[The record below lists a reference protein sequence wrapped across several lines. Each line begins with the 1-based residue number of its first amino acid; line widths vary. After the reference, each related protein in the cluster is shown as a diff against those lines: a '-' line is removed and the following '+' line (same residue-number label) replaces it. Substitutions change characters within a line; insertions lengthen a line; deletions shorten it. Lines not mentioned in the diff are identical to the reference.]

1 MMNDATRVIRRPQRG
16 WRPAAAIPAAAAL
29 VLLAACGGSP
39 ANTTGPSN
47 TTGGPSNT
55 TGGTAHSQSAVAFS
69 QCMRSHGLPD
79 YPDPDSSGTLPK
91 ASAQLLGVSSSVFD
105 AAQRACQ
112 PLLPATGGSLTASSI
127 QQCYLAFVCPQA
139 LVQQALSAG
148 RVFAQCMR
156 SHGVPYWPDPTVD
169 AQGRPLFNINVP
181 RPQPAQVTAAGNECT
196 RLDPAGSLLAY
207 G

>member
-1 MMNDATRVIRRPQRG
+1 MTPIPIQ
-16 WRPAAAIPAAAAL
+16 AARTAAVMTAL

-39 ANTTGPSN
+39 STAHPGGPANTAGPAN
-47 TTGGPSNT
+47 

-69 QCMRSHGLPD
+69 HCMRSHGLPD
-79 YPDPDSSGTLPK
+79 YPDPGSSGTLPK
-91 ASAQLLGVSSSVFD
+91 TSAQLLGVSSSVFD

-112 PLLPATGGSLTASSI
+112 QLLPATGGSLTASSI

-156 SHGVPYWPDPTVD
+156 SHGVPYWPDPTLD

-181 RPQPAQVTAAGNECT
+181 RPQPAQITAAGNECT

>member
-1 MMNDATRVIRRPQRG
+1 MAGMTPIPIQAART
-16 WRPAAAIPAAAAL
+16 AAAILALAAL

-39 ANTTGPSN
+39 ANTAGPAN
-47 TTGGPSNT
+47 TTA
-55 TGGTAHSQSAVAFS
+55 GTAHSQSAVAFS
-69 QCMRSHGLPD
+69 HCMRSHGLPD

-91 ASAQLLGVSSSVFD
+91 ASAQLLGVSNSAFD

-112 PLLPATGGSLTASSI
+112 QLLPATGGSLTASSI

-181 RPQPAQVTAAGNECT
+181 RPQPAQVTTAGNECS

>member
-1 MMNDATRVIRRPQRG
+1 MTPIPIQAART
-16 WRPAAAIPAAAAL
+16 AAAMAAL

-39 ANTTGPSN
+39 ANTAGTANTGSPAN
-47 TTGGPSNT
+47 TSGTANTGSP
-55 TGGTAHSQSAVAFS
+55 GGTTHSQSAVAFS
-69 QCMRSHGLPD
+69 HCMRSHGLPD
-79 YPDPDSSGTLPK
+79 YPDPSGNGTLPK
-91 ASAQLLGVSSSVFD
+91 TSAQLLGVSSSVFD

-112 PLLPATGGSLTASSI
+112 QLLPATGGALTARSI

-148 RVFAQCMR
+148 REFAQCMR
-156 SHGVPYWPDPTVD
+156 SHGVPYWPDPTLD

-181 RPQPAQVTAAGNECT
+181 RPQPPQITAAGDECT

>member
-1 MMNDATRVIRRPQRG
+1 MAGMTPIPIQAART
-16 WRPAAAIPAAAAL
+16 AAAMAAL

-39 ANTTGPSN
+39 ANTGSSVNTGSPANVGS
-47 TTGGPSNT
+47 S
-55 TGGTAHSQSAVAFS
+55 AHSQSAVAFS
-69 QCMRSHGLPD
+69 HCMRSHGLPD
-79 YPDPDSSGTLPK
+79 YPDPSGNGTLPK
-91 ASAQLLGVSSSVFD
+91 TSAQLLGVSSSAFD

-112 PLLPATGGSLTASSI
+112 QLLPATGGSLTASSI

-156 SHGVPYWPDPTVD
+156 SHGVPYWPDPTLD

-181 RPQPAQVTAAGNECT
+181 RPQPAQVTAAGNECS

>member
-1 MMNDATRVIRRPQRG
+1 MAGMTPIPIQAARA
-16 WRPAAAIPAAAAL
+16 AAAILATAAL

-39 ANTTGPSN
+39 SSTHP
-47 TTGGPSNT
+47 
-55 TGGTAHSQSAVAFS
+55 GGTANAGGTARSQSAVAFS
-69 QCMRSHGLPD
+69 HCMRSHGLPD

-91 ASAQLLGVSSSVFD
+91 TSAQLLGVSSSVFD

-112 PLLPATGGSLTASSI
+112 QMLPATGGSLTASSI

-148 RVFAQCMR
+148 REFAQCMR
-156 SHGVPYWPDPTVD
+156 SHGVPYWPDPTLD
-169 AQGRPLFNINVP
+169 AEGRPLFNINVP
-181 RPQPAQVTAAGNECT
+181 RPQPPQITAAGDECT